1 MKRIAGARD
10 SISTG
15 GRNWSSTGDTVAVNG
30 SRTVMRDRA
39 GYGRLLTIR
48 LILVVLAVSI
58 LLDACAHVHCSTGGE
73 GGGPGG
79 CGYEQH
85 FETY

>member
-1 MKRIAGARD
+1 
-10 SISTG
+10 
-15 GRNWSSTGDTVAVNG
+15 
-30 SRTVMRDRA
+30 MRDRA

-48 LILVVLAVSI
+48 LILVFLAVST
-58 LLDACAHVHCSTGGE
+58 LLHACAHVHCSTGGE